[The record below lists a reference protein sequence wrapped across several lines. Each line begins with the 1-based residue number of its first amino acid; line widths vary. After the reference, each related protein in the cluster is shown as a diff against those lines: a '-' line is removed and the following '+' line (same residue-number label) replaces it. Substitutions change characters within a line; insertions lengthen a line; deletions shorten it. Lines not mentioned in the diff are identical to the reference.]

1 MILESLNADWA
12 MVGITIVYVIATII
26 LCAINWHSNN
36 LTKKQT
42 EDSNKQYEERKRL
55 EIMPYFTLECKE
67 YHNPFYCPNF
77 IVIYDK
83 FAYEWCNMREFTVVV
98 ENIGL
103 GPAKNLEYFFAFD
116 TDEISFDIYPRR
128 GESVPATFNVGEKK
142 EFGYHVTTPGWG
154 EFIKYDI
161 RNLKLIVGIT
171 YEDLLSN
178 KYSQQVEIDYDLEKA
193 ETSLCMKSWTVIK
206 QKRIFETP
214 EQNT

>member
-83 FAYEWCNMREFTVVV
+83 FAYDGCNMREFILVV

-116 TDEISFDIYPRR
+116 TDEKSFDIHPRK
-128 GESVPATFNVGEKK
+128 GESVPATFKVGEKK
-142 EFGYHVTTPGWG
+142 EFVYHVTTPGWG
-154 EFIKYDI
+154 DFIKNDI
-161 RNLKLIVGIT
+161 RCLKLIVGIT

-178 KYSQQVEIDYDLEKA
+178 KYSQQVEIDDDLEIS
-193 ETSLCMKSWTVIK
+193 ETLLYMKSWTVIK

>member
-1 MILESLNADWA
+1 MNYGSSADWA
-12 MVGITIVYVIATII
+12 LVLITLIYAGFTIGIF
-26 LCAINWHSNN
+26 LSNRKAN
-36 LTKKQT
+36 ELTRKQLDDSKKQYK
-42 EDSNKQYEERKRL
+42 ESKRL
-55 EIMPYFTLECKE
+55 EILPYFTLECKE
-67 YHNPFYCPNF
+67 YHTPIYGPNF

-83 FAYEWCNMREFTVVV
+83 FAYNGCNMREFTLVV

-116 TDEISFDIYPRR
+116 TDEKSFDIHPRK
-128 GESVPATFNVGEKK
+128 GESVPATFKVGEKK
-142 EFGYHVTTPGWG
+142 GFGYHVTTPGWG
-154 EFIKYDI
+154 DFIKNDI
-161 RNLKLIVGIT
+161 RCLKLIVGIT

-193 ETSLCMKSWTVIK
+193 ETSLYMKSWTVIK

>member
-1 MILESLNADWA
+1 MVLESLNADWTLVIVTA
-12 MVGITIVYVIATII
+12 VYVVATII

-67 YHNPFYCPNF
+67 YHNPFYGPNF

-83 FAYEWCNMREFTVVV
+83 FAYDGCNMREFILVV

-116 TDEISFDIYPRR
+116 TDEKSFDIHPRK
-128 GESVPATFNVGEKK
+128 GESVPATFKVGEKK
-142 EFGYHVTTPGWG
+142 EFVYHVTTPGWG
-154 EFIKYDI
+154 DFIKNDI
-161 RNLKLIVGIT
+161 RCLKLIVGIT

-193 ETSLCMKSWTVIK
+193 ETSLYMKSWTVIK